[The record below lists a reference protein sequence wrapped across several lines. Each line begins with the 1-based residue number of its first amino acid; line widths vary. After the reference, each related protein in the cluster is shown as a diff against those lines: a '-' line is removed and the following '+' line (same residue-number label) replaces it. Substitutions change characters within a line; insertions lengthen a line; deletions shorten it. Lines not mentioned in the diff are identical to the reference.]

1 MTRVWAIR
9 LLALVGSL
17 GFVLSFASADAG
29 SAVADQT
36 SSNEAMPIAA
46 NLTGFN
52 EVPPILTNGKATFRA
67 TLSATSLTY
76 TLTFSGLTSTSTQ
89 AHLHFAERGVN
100 GGVFV
105 FLCSNV
111 GTPAGITTPACPAN
125 GGTVTGTLT
134 AADVIAIGPTATSAG
149 QNVTAGDF
157 AGLRRIIQSGDAYA
171 NVHSQNFKAGEVR
184 GQVHFG
190 DD

>member
-1 MTRVWAIR
+1 

-17 GFVLSFASADAG
+17 GLTMSIASADISSAG
-29 SAVADQT
+29 ADEMD
-36 SSNEAMPIAA
+36 SNAAMKIAA

-52 EVPPILTNGKATFRA
+52 EVPPILTDGKATFRA
-67 TLSATSLTY
+67 TLTATSLSY
-76 TLTFSGLTSTSTQ
+76 TLTFSGLTSPTTQ
-89 AHLHFAERGVN
+89 AHLHFGERGVS

-111 GTPAGITTPACPAN
+111 GTPAGITTPACPN
-125 GGTVTGTLT
+125 SGTVTGTLT
-134 AADVIAIGPTATSAG
+134 AKDVIAVPT
-149 QNVTAGDF
+149 QNITAGDF
-157 AGLRRIIQSGDAYA
+157 AGLRRIIASGDSYA
-171 NVHSQNFKAGEVR
+171 NIHSNNFKAGEIR